1 MRCQSTINFIFEQLL
16 GILGQEVYMKRVPFL
31 LLFFVLFPGLLS
43 AADRSFVGNFKG
55 LYGGM
60 SLAYGYGSVSA
71 NGGSFRGFMPLVGG
85 VVGGGQV
92 INSLYLGLEA
102 EVDAMHFN
110 RKQPSGRLETHQGFG
125 GALRIGK
132 ILQDNFLSYLSL
144 GMSRTHYEYR
154 SSVLKTSFNAWSFS
168 PEIGVDAFVTPNF
181 MIRSSVRY
189 ERGTRISQKTSALH
203 IAKKPTTS
211 MVKIGFFYKI

>member
-1 MRCQSTINFIFEQLL
+1 
-16 GILGQEVYMKRVPFL
+16 MKRTLFL
-31 LLFFVLFPGLLS
+31 LLFFVVFPGLLR

-55 LYGGM
+55 MYGGL
-60 SLAYGYGSVSA
+60 SLAYGSARVSVNGS
-71 NGGSFRGFMPLVGG
+71 SFRGFFPLVGG
-85 VVGGGQV
+85 LMGGGQV

-102 EVDAMHFN
+102 EVDAMHFDCKRAN
-110 RKQPSGRLETHQGFG
+110 GHLEKHQAFG

-132 ILQDNFLSYLSL
+132 VLQDNFLSYLSL
-144 GMSRTHYEYR
+144 GLSRAHYEYR
-154 SSVLKTSFNAWSFS
+154 SSSLKTSFDVWSFS

-189 ERGTRISQKTSALH
+189 ERATHISQKTRALY
-203 IAKKPTTS
+203 ISKKPSTS